1 MNMPLTNGLMD
12 IKSAIRFILSIEN
25 LQSKQE
31 LDAWCGDQGR
41 EKLFDKKMTIAN
53 KFAVMTGLPEYGERA
68 NTFNVNIDD
77 VITYR
82 VKGYWVFSIV
92 IGTTPTMI
100 QVIDLFCE
108 NTIDG
113 VNLYI
118 NRKQN
123 STTKCLLHPA
133 RRIFKVTNINRL

>member
-1 MNMPLTNGLMD
+1 
-12 IKSAIRFILSIEN
+12 
-25 LQSKQE
+25 
-31 LDAWCGDQGR
+31 
-41 EKLFDKKMTIAN
+41 MTIAN
-53 KFAVMTGLPEYGERA
+53 KFAVMNGLPEYGQRA
-68 NTFNVNIDD
+68 NIVNVNIGD

-82 VKGYWVFSIV
+82 VKGYWVFSAV

-123 STTKCLLHPA
+123 STTKCLLQPS
-133 RRIFKVTNINRL
+133 RRIFKVRNINIL

>member
-1 MNMPLTNGLMD
+1 
-12 IKSAIRFILSIEN
+12 
-25 LQSKQE
+25 
-31 LDAWCGDQGR
+31 
-41 EKLFDKKMTIAN
+41 MTIAN
-53 KFAVMTGLPEYGERA
+53 KFAVMNGLPEYGQRA
-68 NTFNVNIDD
+68 NIVNVNIGD

-82 VKGYWVFSIV
+82 VKGYWVFSAV
-92 IGTTPTMI
+92 IGTTSTMI

-123 STTKCLLHPA
+123 STTKCLLQPS
-133 RRIFKVTNINRL
+133 RRIFKVRNINIL

>member
-1 MNMPLTNGLMD
+1 MKYFLFYIVNYIYFNLTCLTT
-12 IKSAIRFILSIEN
+12 
-25 LQSKQE
+25 
-31 LDAWCGDQGR
+31 
-41 EKLFDKKMTIAN
+41 KMTTAN

-68 NTFNVNIDD
+68 NIINVNLDD

-82 VKGYWVFSIV
+82 VKGYWVFSVV

-100 QVIDLFCE
+100 KVVDLYCE

-118 NRKQN
+118 NRQQN
-123 STTKCLLHPA
+123 STTKCLLKPS
-133 RRIFKVTNINRL
+133 RRIFKVRNINRL

>member
-1 MNMPLTNGLMD
+1 
-12 IKSAIRFILSIEN
+12 
-25 LQSKQE
+25 
-31 LDAWCGDQGR
+31 
-41 EKLFDKKMTIAN
+41 MTTAN

-68 NTFNVNIDD
+68 NIVNVNIDD

-82 VKGYWVFSIV
+82 VKGYWVFSAV
-92 IGTTPTMI
+92 IGTTPAMI
-100 QVIDLFCE
+100 KVIDLCCE

-123 STTKCLLHPA
+123 STTKCLLKPS
-133 RRIFKVTNINRL
+133 RRIFKVRNVNRL